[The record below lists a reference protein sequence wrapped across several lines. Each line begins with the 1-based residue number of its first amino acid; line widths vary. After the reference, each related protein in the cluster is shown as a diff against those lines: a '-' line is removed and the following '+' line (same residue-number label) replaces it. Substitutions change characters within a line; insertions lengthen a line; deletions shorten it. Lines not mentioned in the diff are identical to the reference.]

1 MKMTQLRVEI
11 DKKLHQLL
19 LIEAVK
25 QETTL
30 NELVP
35 RLLSMALQEG
45 HPIEGKQGIG
55 APKEANAPVASDRQA
70 KEGEVIQL

>member
-1 MKMTQLRVEI
+1 MTQLRVEI

-30 NELVP
+30 KELVP
-35 RLLSMALQEG
+35 RLLSIALQEG
-45 HPIEGKQGIG
+45 HPIEGKQRIEES
-55 APKEANAPVASDRQA
+55 KEPNAPVASDRPA